1 MRLER
6 IIVAVALLGVAG
18 CKGCSGTINLGQ
30 GPEADA
36 RLTAD
41 VYTWEC
47 SDNNDNFYEG
57 VFGFDVA
64 LEYAPDGLQDRAL
77 PGGCVYGLSMFPKD
91 AGGQGEDLPGLE
103 AEPRWASGDLGGSLQ
118 REGPGFYFAEA
129 YNNVMSCQPS
139 DELIEAGVTLSS
151 GAAFTGVDTP
161 VPGVIDW
168 VDTEFED
175 EDGNNEL
182 SFGET
187 VDLEWDAEGWDEV
200 WIQVRKERDGQ
211 NYGAVTCNVSGD
223 EEFSIDDDVW
233 GLFQGNVNVE
243 VINLYVGF
251 QNVDIV
257 EMDDGQKIEV
267 ITRGM
272 HVLVVAD

>member
-1 MRLER
+1 MRLQR
-6 IIVAVALLGVAG
+6 FIGPAVLVGMAG
-18 CKGCSGTINLGQ
+18 CKGCDGTINLGQ

-47 SDNNDNFYEG
+47 QDGDYLYEG

-77 PGGCVYGLSMFPKD
+77 PGGCVYGLSMFPGD
-91 AGGQGEDLPGLE
+91 AGVMGEDIPGLD
-103 AEPRWASGDLGGSLQ
+103 AAPRWESGDLGGTLQ
-118 REGPGFYFAEA
+118 REGAGFYYAEA
-129 YNNVMSCQPS
+129 FSNVMSCQPS
-139 DELIEAGVTLSS
+139 EDLIDEGVTLTEAGV
-151 GAAFTGVDTP
+151 FTGATTP
-161 VPGVIDW
+161 TPGYIDW
-168 VDTEFED
+168 VETSFED

-187 VDLEWDAEGWDEV
+187 IDLEWDAEDWDEV
-200 WIQVRKERDGQ
+200 WIQVRKEREGQ
-211 NYGAVTCNVSGD
+211 NYGAVTCNVSG
-223 EEFSIDDDVW
+223 EEGFTVDDDVW

-251 QNVDIV
+251 QNSEVV
-257 EMDDGQKIEV
+257 EMEDGQQIEV
-267 ITRGM
+267 VSRGM